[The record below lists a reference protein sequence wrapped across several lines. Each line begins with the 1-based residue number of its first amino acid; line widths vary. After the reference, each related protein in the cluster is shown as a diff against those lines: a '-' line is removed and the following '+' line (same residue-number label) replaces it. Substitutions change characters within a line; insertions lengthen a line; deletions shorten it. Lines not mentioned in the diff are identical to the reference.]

1 MKQRLIVGMSGASG
15 AILAVRML
23 ELLREQPLWESHLVC
38 SAGARLTLAHET
50 SLSYADVCALAD
62 VVYEPE
68 EVGAAIA
75 SGSFRTAG
83 MVVAPCSMKTLAGI
97 TTGYA
102 DNLLLRAADVALK
115 ERRPLV
121 LLTRETPLHQ
131 GHLENMARA
140 VRLGA
145 VVMPPVLTYYTK
157 PRSLEDMERHLAARA
172 LDAAGVDVPDMAR
185 WTGL

>member
-1 MKQRLIVGMSGASG
+1 MKKRLVIGMSGASG

-23 ELLREQPLWESHLVC
+23 EIVQSLLSWESHLVC
-38 SAGARLTLAHET
+38 SAGARLTLQHET
-50 SLSYADVCALAD
+50 DLQYSDICAMAHA
-62 VVYEPE
+62 VYEPE
-68 EVGAAIA
+68 EMGAAIA
-75 SGSFRTAG
+75 SGSFATAG

-97 TTGYA
+97 ACGYA
-102 DNLLLRAADVALK
+102 DNLLLRAADVTLK

-131 GHLENMARA
+131 GHLENM
-140 VRLGA
+140 VKVSRLGA

-172 LDAAGVDVPDMAR
+172 LSAVGVIVPDMAR
-185 WTGL
+185 WEGL